1 MGGHNARMGCQDT
14 GLGGAQCKDGGHN
27 ARMGG
32 RGAQRRDGGHDAG
45 PERGHKAGGAHRD
58 GGTQGWGTTKG
69 WGGGTRRA
77 ELPPTLQRCRAR
89 LGRTPT
95 RPPTSSTAHLH
106 RQQRRPPSKKRH
118 ERRAAG
124 APPAPSNPGAQ
135 LCLLCHPHPLPAAA
149 RSPTA
154 AARGRPPP
162 AENGPLWGFGP
173 PKAKPPP
180 PVSVEPS
187 QQRPPARSA
196 QPCWGCCAQL

>member
-1 MGGHNARMGCQDT
+1 MGGHNARMGDQDA
-14 GLGGAQCKDGGHN
+14 GLGGAQCKDGG
-27 ARMGG
+27 MGG
-32 RGAQRRDGGHDAG
+32 RTQGWGARCRDGGHAG
-45 PERGHKAGGAHRD
+45 MGCT
-58 GGTQGWGTTKG
+58 TQGQREDTRLGGHTGMGDDKG
-69 WGGGTRRA
+69 LGGGTRRA